1 MNALVSLHGRRFAA
15 LVATIASMAL
25 LLQYFLLVGG
35 VSDAAGVVDVTVRFA
50 SYFTILANLLVACVA
65 GSAALDPGGRRVFS
79 RPDVRGAVALYIGV
93 TGIVYVAILR
103 HLWQPQGAQW
113 WADTGLHYATPLL
126 YVAWWLSAAGHG
138 ALQWL
143 DAARW
148 LLFPLGYLL
157 WTFLRGYWVGEY
169 PYPFVD
175 VGALGM
181 ATVLRNA
188 GAMLGLFVML
198 GLLLVLLDRTLAR
211 RRRSRA
217 NPGP

>member
-1 MNALVSLHGRRFAA
+1 MNAPVCHHGRHFAA

-25 LLQYFLLVGG
+25 LLQYVLLVGG
-35 VSDAAGVVDVTVRFA
+35 TSDAAGVADVTVRFL
-50 SYFTILANLLVACVA
+50 SYFTILANTLAACVA
-65 GSAALDPGGRRVFS
+65 GSAVIDPGGQRVFS
-79 RPDVRGAVALYIGV
+79 RPGVRGAVALYIGV
-93 TGIVYVAILR
+93 TGIIYVTILR

-126 YVAWWLSAAGHG
+126 YVAWWLFAAGHG
-138 ALQWL
+138 ALQWR

-148 LLFPLGYLL
+148 LLFPLAYLL
-157 WTFLRGYWVGEY
+157 WTFLRGHWVGEY
-169 PYPFVD
+169 PYPFID

-181 ATVLRNA
+181 AMVLRNA

-211 RRRSRA
+211 RRPSRA
-217 NPGP
+217 NASP